1 MLMHTLTSACVCHE
15 YRHPDIHALARVL
28 SHHCGQNRGIAK
40 PTGDTG
46 RLPSQ
51 ITGGMI
57 QLAWLVEPPPL
68 SAWRLLLFMPYSS
81 SPADTI

>member
-1 MLMHTLTSACVCHE
+1 
-15 YRHPDIHALARVL
+15 
-28 SHHCGQNRGIAK
+28 
-40 PTGDTG
+40 
-46 RLPSQ
+46 
-51 ITGGMI
+51 MI